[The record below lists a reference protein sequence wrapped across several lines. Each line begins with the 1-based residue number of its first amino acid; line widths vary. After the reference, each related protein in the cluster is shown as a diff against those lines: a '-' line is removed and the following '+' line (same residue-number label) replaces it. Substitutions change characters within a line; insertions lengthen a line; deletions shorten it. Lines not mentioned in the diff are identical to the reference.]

1 MRDRI
6 KAPTSRWDKGLK
18 ARPVATIELIQ
29 AALTVDY
36 RVNERIVKGRRVMDL
51 ERLFK
56 HGTIRPLLHHFSMER
71 GYPITGPRKMGN
83 VIFKETLT

>member
-1 MRDRI
+1 
-6 KAPTSRWDKGLK
+6 
-18 ARPVATIELIQ
+18 
-29 AALTVDY
+29 
-36 RVNERIVKGRRVMDL
+36 MDL